1 MLISCYTQKK
11 HHFLYYFFLF
21 LDATS
26 QPFEILRRLTR
37 LTYPHSRFGV
47 VDSLLTATMFERN
60 TGKLKFL
67 RGIFSSTKTAL
78 EAVFRFQAC
87 GVSRYNIYP
96 QIVTFQLKP
105 LTKLQQRNP
114 PSRIR
119 LLVYTRW

>member
-11 HHFLYYFFLF
+11 HHLLYYFFLF

-47 VDSLLTATMFERN
+47 VDSLLTATMLRN
-60 TGKLKFL
+60 TGKLIPTRQF
-67 RGIFSSTKTAL
+67 FSNTKTAL